1 MDDWLV
7 FGKRRDMAGLIG
19 RIARSIT
26 ARSQIVKRCVLND
39 GMCNLSVEES
49 LYVEGNGYNYSS
61 LNEDVDGFMT
71 DVERELS
78 PLGVHD
84 FNRGNVMLRV
94 ENDLLVMV
102 YERGIVKDD
111 FVMEKIKTNEW
122 IIEE

>member
-1 MDDWLV
+1 M
-7 FGKRRDMAGLIG
+7 
-19 RIARSIT
+19 
-26 ARSQIVKRCVLND
+26 KRCVLND
-39 GMCNLSVEES
+39 GMCDLSVEES
-49 LYVEGNGYNYSS
+49 LYVDGNGYNYSS

-102 YERGIVKDD
+102 YAYGIVKDD
-111 FVMEKIKTNEW
+111 FVMEKIKTSEW
-122 IIEE
+122 EIEG